1 MDRQLSVVFSGP
13 EQVTVTEQALP
24 LPAPGAVRVRARVS
38 AISAGSE
45 LLVLRGQAPHDV
57 AVDDTI
63 GALGQGGFGFPIK
76 YGYACVG
83 VVDAVGAGVD
93 AVWLG
98 QRVFVFNPHESAF
111 VTGVDGL
118 IPVPDDVSDEDAAFL
133 PNMETAV
140 NFLLDGAPLIGERV
154 VVVGQGIVGLLTT
167 ALLARLPLAALVTL
181 DTVAVRREWSQQ
193 LGATVS
199 FDPRSAAVVAVVR
212 AALGDARSEYP
223 GADVTFEVSGNPVAL
238 QTAIQVT
245 GFDGR
250 VVVGS
255 WYGQKAVTLDL
266 GGWFHRSRVRLISS
280 QVSTLTPG
288 LAGRWDKARR
298 LAVAWRMLA
307 AVQPSQLITQRFDVA
322 QAAKAYQ
329 MLLEAPETALQVVFT
344 YD

>member
-1 MDRQLSVVFSGP
+1 MDRQLSVVFTGP
-13 EQVTVTEQALP
+13 EQVTVTEQTLP
-24 LPAPGAVRVRARVS
+24 QPGPGQVRVRTRVS

-63 GALGQGGFGFPIK
+63 EALGQGGFGFPIT

-83 VVDAVGAGVD
+83 VVDALGAGV
-93 AVWLG
+93 AEAWLG
-98 QRVFVFNPHESAF
+98 QRVFAFNPHQSRFIAA
-111 VTGVDGL
+111 VNGL
-118 IPVPDDVSDEDAAFL
+118 IAVPDSVSDDDAAFL

-140 NFLLDGAPLIGERV
+140 NFLLDGAPLIGERA

-181 DTVAVRREWSQQ
+181 DTVAMRRTWSQR
-193 LGATVS
+193 LGATAS
-199 FDPRSAAVVAVVR
+199 FDPRPVEVVAAVR
-212 AALGDARSEYP
+212 AALGDVRTDYP
-223 GADVTFEVSGNPVAL
+223 GADVTFEVSGNPAAL
-238 QTAIQVT
+238 QTAMQVT

-255 WYGQKAVTLDL
+255 WYGQKAATLDL

-298 LAVAWRMLA
+298 LAVAWHMLA
-307 AVQPSQLITQRFDVA
+307 AVKPSQLITHRLHVT
-322 QAAKAYQ
+322 QAAAAYAV
-329 MLLEAPETALQVVFT
+329 LLSAPDTALQVVFT